1 MREKVEFEID
11 ILDVTRI
18 LREKVL
24 VILLCAVIG
33 AGLLGAYSF
42 FVANPV
48 YESTSKIY
56 VLTQST
62 SITSFAD
69 IQVSS
74 SLAKD
79 YEKMITS
86 RPVVRQV
93 KDNLGLD
100 YSYEEIAHEKISIVN
115 PTDTRVLEITC
126 RSNDAQE
133 AADMADEFAVVSKRQ
148 IAEIMDT
155 DEPTIFER
163 AVVSSSPIKP
173 DKKKN
178 ILLGFALGGVLSAL
192 ILIII
197 DIMNNYLRTEM
208 DVERY
213 LKLNVLAAIPLEAPD
228 KKGET
233 K

>member
-1 MREKVEFEID
+1 MREKIEFEID
-11 ILDVTRI
+11 ILDIVRI
-18 LREKVL
+18 LREKIL

-33 AGLLGAYSF
+33 AGMLGVYSF
-42 FVANPV
+42 FIANPV
-48 YESTSKIY
+48 YESTSKVY

-62 SITSFAD
+62 SLTSFAD
-69 IQVSS
+69 IQIST

-93 KDNLGLD
+93 RDNLKLD
-100 YSYEEIAHEKISIVN
+100 YSYDEIAHEKISIAN
-115 PTDTRVLEITC
+115 PPDTRVLEITC

-148 IAEIMDT
+148 IAKIMST

-163 AVVSSSPIKP
+163 AVVSAHPIKP
-173 DKKKN
+173 DKGKN
-178 ILLGFALGGVLSAL
+178 VLLGFALGGVLSAL
-192 ILIII
+192 ILIVI

-213 LKLNVLAAIPLEAPD
+213 LRLNVLAAIPLETPV
-228 KKGET
+228 KKGDA